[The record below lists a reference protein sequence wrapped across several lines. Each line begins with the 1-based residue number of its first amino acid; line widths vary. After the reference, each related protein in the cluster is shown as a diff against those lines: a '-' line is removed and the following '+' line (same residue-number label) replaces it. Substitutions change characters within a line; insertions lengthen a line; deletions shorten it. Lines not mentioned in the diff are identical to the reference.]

1 MNSPHLPAPIPAPP
15 GVPPTATAVEIC
27 LTDLASAVAA
37 EAGGATRVELCDN
50 LAEGGTTPSLG
61 MITAVSHTL
70 TIPTHVIIRPR
81 GGDFCYTAP
90 ERAIMAHDVVAAK
103 EAGAAGVVLGLL
115 LPNGNIDAATTAELI
130 ALARP
135 MKATFHRAFDM
146 CRDPLAAF
154 DTLLELGVDFLLTS
168 GQQPTAVSGAALIR
182 QLVERGKNGR
192 LRVMAGG
199 GVNASN
205 AAQLLATTGVA
216 DLHAGSAVTDWV
228 ESQMEYRNPQ
238 IAMGSSTQ
246 SEYARRQ
253 VTAKQ
258 VAALVAAQSNK

>member
-1 MNSPHLPAPIPAPP
+1 MTQI
-15 GVPPTATAVEIC
+15 EIC

-37 EAGGATRVELCDN
+37 AAGGAARVELCDN

-81 GGDFCYTAP
+81 GGDFCYSAV
-90 ERAIMAHDVVAAK
+90 ERDIMSHDIVAAK
-103 EAGAAGVVLGLL
+103 SAGAAGVVLGLL
-115 LPNGNIDAATTAELI
+115 LPNGDIDAAETERLI

-135 MKATFHRAFDM
+135 MKVTFHRAFDM

-154 DTLLELGVDFLLTS
+154 DTLQALGVDFLLTS
-168 GQQPTAVSGAALIR
+168 GQAETAVSGATLIR
-182 QLVERGKNGR
+182 ELVVRGKNGR

-205 AAQLLATTGVA
+205 AAQLVGATGVA

-228 ESQMEYRNPQ
+228 ESQMAYRNPQ
-238 IAMGSSTQ
+238 VAMGNSSQ

-253 VTAKQ
+253 VTAKR
-258 VAALVAAQSNK
+258 VAALVAAAQKL